1 MSRWDIFRWR
11 TLAGGPP
18 CRQGRQRFP
27 HQAFLSP
34 RPKRVPPFGIS
45 DGGGTR
51 MRAALPSPSCQDM
64 TPPPAHLVRRN
75 EGKDDSL
82 LNTNEILETINMID
96 NEDLDVRTITMGIS
110 LLDCIDPDVHKAS
123 QKVYD
128 KICRYAQH
136 LVKTGED
143 ISRQYGIPIINKRIS
158 VTPIAM
164 IAGACP
170 TASPIHFAKALDR
183 AARTVGVNF
192 IGGYSALVH
201 KGFGPGDYALIE
213 SIPQALDE
221 TEMVCSSVNVGTT
234 KAGINMD
241 AVEKMGRIVKETA
254 QRTADRECI
263 GAAKLVVFCN
273 APEDNPFMAGAF
285 HDDG

>member
-1 MSRWDIFRWR
+1 M
-11 TLAGGPP
+11 
-18 CRQGRQRFP
+18 
-27 HQAFLSP
+27 
-34 RPKRVPPFGIS
+34 
-45 DGGGTR
+45 
-51 MRAALPSPSCQDM
+51 
-64 TPPPAHLVRRN
+64 
-75 EGKDDSL
+75 
-82 LNTNEILETINMID
+82 NTNEILETINMID

-110 LLDCIDPDVHKAS
+110 LLDCIDPDVNKAT

-128 KICRYAQH
+128 KICRYAQD

-164 IAGACP
+164 ISGACP

-183 AARTVGVNF
+183 AAQTVGVNF

-221 TEMVCSSVNVGTT
+221 TELVCSSVNVGTS
-234 KAGINMD
+234 
-241 AVEKMGRIVKETA
+241 
-254 QRTADRECI
+254 
-263 GAAKLVVFCN
+263 
-273 APEDNPFMAGAF
+273 
-285 HDDG
+285 